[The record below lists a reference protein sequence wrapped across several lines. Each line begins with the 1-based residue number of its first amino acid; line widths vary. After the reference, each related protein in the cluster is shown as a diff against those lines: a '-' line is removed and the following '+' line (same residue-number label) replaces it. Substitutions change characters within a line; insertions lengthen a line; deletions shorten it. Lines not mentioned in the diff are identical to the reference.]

1 MDGPPGQ
8 IRDRSGGRA
17 GVKCRNA
24 AAPCRQGGGAGH
36 GASRRPRP
44 TGIPAH
50 GTGRPSV
57 PPLQKCRD
65 LSDERRRGRSQT
77 GPRAFA
83 RGARI
88 QDVTLIR
95 PFGPPPPL
103 LSLRDISPYQGE
115 SSFPLEEGR
124 LAGGQRPPLTRGRN
138 LLGRAGEDTRPYK
151 IWGIFRFC
159 RRGRRP
165 RRPAG
170 AQCAPLHRE
179 KGAHCE
185 CSLGEGIPPA
195 ASRHPPLT
203 RGALAGRGY
212 LEGFFLL

>member
-1 MDGPPGQ
+1 MDGPPGK
-8 IRDRSGGRA
+8 IWDIPGGRA
-17 GVKCRNA
+17 DAKCRNA
-24 AAPCRQGGGAGH
+24 AAPCRQGGGAAH
-36 GASRRPRP
+36 SASRRPRP

-65 LSDERRRGRSQT
+65 LFDERRRGRSQT

-83 RGARI
+83 RDARI

-95 PFGPPPPL
+95 LAALGT
-103 LSLRDISPYQGE
+103 
-115 SSFPLEEGR
+115 FPLRGGR
-124 LAGGQRPPLTRGRN
+124 LAGGQRPLLQRGRN

-151 IWGIFRFC
+151 IWGIFRFF

-170 AQCAPLHRE
+170 AQCAPLQR
-179 KGAHCE
+179 K
-185 CSLGEGIPPA
+185 
-195 ASRHPPLT
+195 
-203 RGALAGRGY
+203 RGTP
-212 LEGFFLL
+212 

>member
-1 MDGPPGQ
+1 MESVDNPWGCGTFPGDGKKLCLCLFCIKAAESGWAAGKNLGHP
-8 IRDRSGGRA
+8 RRTGGR
-17 GVKCRNA
+17 KMQERRR
-24 AAPCRQGGGAGH
+24 PCRQGGGAAH

-65 LSDERRRGRSQT
+65 LFDERRRGRSQT

-83 RGARI
+83 RDARI

-95 PFGPPPPL
+95 LAALGT
-103 LSLRDISPYQGE
+103 
-115 SSFPLEEGR
+115 FPLRGGR
-124 LAGGQRPPLTRGRN
+124 LAGGQRPLLQRGRN

-151 IWGIFRFC
+151 IWGIFRFF

-170 AQCAPLHRE
+170 AQCAPLQRR
-179 KGAHCE
+179 KRSA
-185 CSLGEGIPPA
+185 P
-195 ASRHPPLT
+195 
-203 RGALAGRGY
+203 
-212 LEGFFLL
+212 

>member
-1 MDGPPGQ
+1 MDGPPGK

-115 SSFPLEEGR
+115 SSFPLEGGR
-124 LAGGQRPPLTRGRN
+124 LAGGQRPPLRRKAARERW
-138 LLGRAGEDTRPYK
+138 LGKA
-151 IWGIFRFC
+151 
-159 RRGRRP
+159 RRSSGTATILNFANP
-165 RRPAG
+165 GPSG
-170 AQCAPLHRE
+170 PD
-179 KGAHCE
+179 
-185 CSLGEGIPPA
+185 
-195 ASRHPPLT
+195 
-203 RGALAGRGY
+203 
-212 LEGFFLL
+212 

>member
-1 MDGPPGQ
+1 MDNPWGCGTSTGDGKKLCLCLFCIKAAESGWAAGKNLGHPRRTGGRKMQERRRPVQAGRRRGARRVQEAAPYRHPGS
-8 IRDRSGGRA
+8 RDR
-17 GVKCRNA
+17 A
-24 AAPCRQGGGAGH
+24 A
-36 GASRRPRP
+36 
-44 TGIPAH
+44 
-50 GTGRPSV
+50 SV

-65 LSDERRRGRSQT
+65 LFDERRRGRSQT

-170 AQCAPLHRE
+170 AQCAPLQR
-179 KGAHCE
+179 K
-185 CSLGEGIPPA
+185 
-195 ASRHPPLT
+195 
-203 RGALAGRGY
+203 RGAP
-212 LEGFFLL
+212 